1 MDIGLVECGLGVVPI
16 RRQHQAR
23 RCALPSKGLHGLDI
37 RVTEANTSGA
47 CDGNAPKGIK
57 KVGLGPSL
65 STTDIRD
72 IRTKQTEDVPKT
84 EYSWAARE
92 SGISYIY
99 FLVYAES
106 CQSFSGKVGWIY
118 RSSSPL
124 FGTSKKSRNEPPSI
138 FTPSHAWDVPLYP
151 LYPCT
156 HHEIEISPIT
166 SKCAVWALGMKTLG
180 YTPLYKQEMIVVTA
194 SSLAI
199 KITNQR
205 MRLFRNAKISL

>member
-47 CDGNAPKGIK
+47 CIGNAPKGIK

-124 FGTSKKSRNEPPSI
+124 FGTSKKAGMSLLQFSLRRMPGMC
-138 FTPSHAWDVPLYP
+138 
-151 LYPCT
+151 PCT
-156 HHEIEISPIT
+156 PCT
-166 SKCAVWALGMKTLG
+166 PVPTMKSRFH
-180 YTPLYKQEMIVVTA
+180 Q
-194 SSLAI
+194 
-199 KITNQR
+199 
-205 MRLFRNAKISL
+205 